1 SLPKTATLRKLNDL
15 IKRARLAKVHALI
28 VSELR
33 ESMPSVFGKDSKR
46 KELINKLHLV
56 YEKIQREH
64 NIPIGDFPKIDRMQ
78 ESLRNMQDFT
88 KFKILDKK
96 LLERVDKMLAE
107 DVPKL
112 MSMIPQEEHAFLQ
125 LQSQTTQNTAADKST
140 IFNDQ
145 QSTPFELGGVE
156 GINAG
161 LGETDWIV
169 TRSRHEYDEVFTQLS
184 PQNGKVTGAAAKQ
197 EMVKSKLPNNVLGR
211 VWKLSDIDKDGMLDI
226 DEWALSQHLIKIKLD
241 GHELPNILPNHL
253 VPPSKRHLI
262 SASSSAE
269 GNSGIYPAINSVTG
283 GGEQNT
289 SGDS

>member
-184 PQNGKVTGAAAKQ
+184 PQNG
-197 EMVKSKLPNNVLGR
+197 
-211 VWKLSDIDKDGMLDI
+211 
-226 DEWALSQHLIKIKLD
+226 
-241 GHELPNILPNHL
+241 
-253 VPPSKRHLI
+253 
-262 SASSSAE
+262 
-269 GNSGIYPAINSVTG
+269 
-283 GGEQNT
+283 
-289 SGDS
+289 

>member
-28 VSELR
+28 ISELK

-56 YEKIQREH
+56 YEKIQREQ
-64 NIPIGDFPKIDRMQ
+64 NIPMGDFPKIDRMQ
-78 ESLRNMQDFT
+78 ELLRNMDFT
-88 KFKILDKK
+88 KFKPLDKK
-96 LLERVDKMLAE
+96 LLDRVDKMLSE

-112 MSMIPQEEHAFLQ
+112 MSMIPQEEHAYLQ
-125 LQSQTTQNTAADKST
+125 LKSDTGRSTPLQTNT
-140 IFNDQ
+140 IFTDQ
-145 QSTPFELGGVE
+145 QATPFELGGVE

-169 TRSRHEYDEVFTQLS
+169 TRSRHEYDEIFSQLS
-184 PQNGKVTGAAAKQ
+184 PQNGKISGASAKQ
-197 EMVKSKLPNNVLGR
+197 EMIKSKLPNNVLGR

-241 GHELPNILPNHL
+241 GHELPNSLPEHL

-262 SASSSAE
+262 SNGSPTNGNAS
-269 GNSGIYPAINSVTG
+269 IYPTIGS
-283 GGEQNT
+283 GGEQNAG
-289 SGDS
+289 GDS